1 MSIARFFVG
10 LDLGQAHDPSALA
23 VLERKELTGEWDA
36 VMYAYRKM
44 AAMQLRYLERIPLGT
59 PYPEV
64 VERVREVTRSGEL
77 SKQCYLMVD
86 ATGTGRPV
94 VDLLRQADLDCCML
108 PAVITSGHTES
119 YSDGYYHVPKRDLIV
134 GLQILMQRGGLQI
147 ASKMAFGRALVEEMT
162 AMRVTQTARGHEQ
175 FGAWREGEHDDLVLA
190 VALAL
195 WGAKKVCPRGVSG
208 DDGVWRWEGELAG
221 GGSRTK
227 TER

>member
-86 ATGTGRPV
+86 ATGTGRK
-94 VDLLRQADLDCCML
+94 LQ
-108 PAVITSGHTES
+108 SGTF
-119 YSDGYYHVPKRDLIV
+119 IV
-134 GLQILMQRGGLQI
+134 
-147 ASKMAFGRALVEEMT
+147 
-162 AMRVTQTARGHEQ
+162 
-175 FGAWREGEHDDLVLA
+175 
-190 VALAL
+190 
-195 WGAKKVCPRGVSG
+195 
-208 DDGVWRWEGELAG
+208 
-221 GGSRTK
+221 
-227 TER
+227 

>member
-1 MSIARFFVG
+1 M
-10 LDLGQAHDPSALA
+10 
-23 VLERKELTGEWDA
+23 LERKELTGEWDA

-44 AAMQLRYLERIPLGT
+44 AAMQLRYLERIPQGT

-64 VERVREVTRSGEL
+64 VERVRDATRSWEL
-77 SKQCYLMVD
+77 SKQCYLMVN
-86 ATGTGRPV
+86 ATGPGRPV

-108 PAVITSGHTES
+108 PAVITAGHTES

-147 ASKMAFGRALVEEMT
+147 ASQMPFSGTLVEEMT
-162 AMRVTQTARGHEQ
+162 GMRVKQTARGHEQ

-195 WGAKKVCPRGVSG
+195 WGRRRYVRGQ
-208 DDGVWRWEGELAG
+208 
-221 GGSRTK
+221 
-227 TER
+227 